1 MPSVRQNDTNLS
13 KVKIL
18 TKFNKMRT
26 FYPVYVR
33 YALYMYNL
41 STEGKYSG
49 AKLLD
54 TGYV

>member
-1 MPSVRQNDTNLS
+1 
-13 KVKIL
+13 
-18 TKFNKMRT
+18 MRT

-54 TGYV
+54 RESYFSI